1 MQKNSGLFSCK
12 SVLLS
17 SLILAM
23 TAASFAAFSFQVLP
37 KVSDVDRKIA
47 GLGSNSV
54 FDPLGQFVMSGLLPM
69 VKNPVHEAIT
79 LAAVGC
85 NPSPGQEKNCVLL
98 EAIQANRFL
107 LYGVRWPDDPP
118 FTLDANKPPAIAN
131 CDPRVTLRS
140 TAQPKCWVGLFND
153 AGKKS
158 KAILAKKPDTP
169 AFGPGYYILYRSHYG
184 DLQFFHAMAAN
195 DGERAIDTQ
204 RRMKMWAQF
213 LWGVSIGQVPIDK
226 PIRTLGF
233 EELKLYFPG
242 ETTATNLFAT
252 GIVEVRKNLDK
263 VALGVL
269 LHMVQD
275 SFSQA
280 HADRAPESGGQCDQI
295 PRFAKPGRVTQF
307 YSYANQV
314 GKMHDEEDTF
324 NSLGLQTLQTSPTV
338 VDVSRDFVTLWNEK
352 ASWEQ
357 ASKFFDCV
365 FDLQTPDATA
375 GPGRYVTQPSIS
387 VVNPGE

>member
-1 MQKNSGLFSCK
+1 MQKLNGLFSRK
-12 SVLLS
+12 FVVRYALL
-17 SLILAM
+17 LTM
-23 TAASFAAFSFQVLP
+23 TAAPFSAFSFQVLP

-47 GLGSNSV
+47 GLGVNSV
-54 FDPLGQFVMSGLLPM
+54 VNPLGQFAMSGLLPM

-79 LAAVGC
+79 LVAVGC
-85 NPSPGQEKNCVLL
+85 NAALGQEKDCVVLN
-98 EAIQANRFL
+98 AIQANRFL

-118 FTLDANKPPAIAN
+118 FTLDANKPPAIAS
-131 CDPRVTLRS
+131 CDPRVRLRS

-158 KAILAKKPDTP
+158 KTILANKPDTP

-184 DLQFFHAMAAN
+184 DLQFFHSMAAN
-195 DGERAIDTQ
+195 DGERASDTQ

-213 LWGVSIGQVPIDK
+213 LWGVAIGQVPIDK

-252 GIVEVRKNLDK
+252 GIIEVRKNLNK

-295 PRFAKPGRVTQF
+295 PRFAKPGKVTQF
-307 YSYANQV
+307 YSYANQT

-324 NSLGLQTLQTSPTV
+324 NSLGLQTLQTSPNV
-338 VDVSRDFVTLWNEK
+338 VEASRDFVTLWNEK

-357 ASKFFDCV
+357 TAKFFDCV
-365 FDLQTPDATA
+365 FDLQNSDANA
-375 GPGRYVTQPSIS
+375 GPGRYVAQPNIS